1 MASVDMSLDDLI
13 KNNKRSDG
21 GDTENRHGGGHGSGP
36 GPTCRFNNLGAYS
49 ATPYVGSK
57 RGDLSE
63 MKNVG
68 CKSRAA
74 KPPAGR
80 QTLQLGGWDVAG
92 GIFLLD
98 FSFNAL
104 A

>member
-1 MASVDMSLDDLI
+1 
-13 KNNKRSDG
+13 
-21 GDTENRHGGGHGSGP
+21 
-36 GPTCRFNNLGAYS
+36 
-49 ATPYVGSK
+49 
-57 RGDLSE
+57 SE

-68 CKSRAA
+68 SKSRAA
-74 KPPAGR
+74 KPPAGW
-80 QTLQLGGWDVAG
+80 QTLQSGGWDVAG